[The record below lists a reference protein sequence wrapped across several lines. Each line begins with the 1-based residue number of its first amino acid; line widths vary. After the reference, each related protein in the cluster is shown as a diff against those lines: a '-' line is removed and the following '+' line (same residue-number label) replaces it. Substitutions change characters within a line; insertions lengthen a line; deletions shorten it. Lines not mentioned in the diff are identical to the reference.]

1 MNAIRTA
8 ILRRPCQGA
17 VAVRGSSPFSHV
29 HSASMP
35 SLAKR
40 LSASQ
45 QRMASSA
52 YLQGNGSQPQ
62 WLGSNGFED
71 TAPPPGGGCNAGQ

>member
-1 MNAIRTA
+1 MNAARTA

-17 VAVRGSSPFSHV
+17 VAVRGSSQSFHA

-40 LSASQ
+40 LASQQ

-52 YLQGNGSQPQ
+52 YLQGNGNNQPQ
-62 WLGSNGFED
+62 WLGNGFED
-71 TAPPPGGGCNAGQ
+71 NAPPPGGGCNAGQ

>member
-1 MNAIRTA
+1 MNAARTA

-17 VAVRGSSPFSHV
+17 VAVRGSSLFHA

-40 LSASQ
+40 LASQ

-52 YLQGNGSQPQ
+52 YLQGNGNQPQ
-62 WLGSNGFED
+62 WLGNGFED
-71 TAPPPGGGCNAGQ
+71 TAPPPGGGCNARQ